1 MSRLASFVLALVF
14 ASAWML
20 IPAVL
25 LAFFTWSQAHSNE
38 LQAQINEAAGLPVG
52 REQKR
57 LLPSKSRHA
66 R

>member
-1 MSRLASFVLALVF
+1 MF

-20 IPAVL
+20 IPVVL

-38 LQAQINEAAGLPVG
+38 LQAQINEAAGLPAE